1 MLNILRILPVHYPL
15 FIVVFLGV
23 SMFSQCEPSIDYN
36 SLSPINAAR
45 NVQMVVEIPA
55 GTNAKMEYN
64 KSTQTFE
71 QDTENGIPRR
81 IDFLPYPG
89 NYGYIPGTSM
99 QVEEGGDGD
108 ALDILVIG
116 EHTPVGTVLEVKP
129 IGILLLK
136 DQEELDHKIIAIP
149 ADESQRTLNAAGFM
163 DFMMNYDGARKII
176 EDWFMNYKGWGKME
190 LIGWE
195 NEKYALRE
203 IKKWTIN

>member
-1 MLNILRILPVHYPL
+1 MINYRFLVIMV
-15 FIVVFLGV
+15 LGV
-23 SMFSQCEPSIDYN
+23 SVWSQCEPTVHYN
-36 SLSPINAAR
+36 NLSPINAAR

-71 QDTENGIPRR
+71 QDIENGIPRM

-99 QVEEGGDGD
+99 QTGEGGDGD

-116 EHTPVGTVLEVKP
+116 EHTPIGTVLEVKP

-136 DQEELDHKIIAIP
+136 DQDALDHKIIAIP
-149 ADESQRTLNAAGFM
+149 ADESQRTLSATSFM

-176 EDWFMNYKGWGKME
+176 EDWFMNYKGWGEME

-203 IKKWTIN
+203 IKKWTIEEQ